1 MLRAVLGL
9 ALLVFVAGIAYYV
22 GRESARQ
29 TAPAVPSATSS
40 PQPDASV
47 EDQARARTEQKKELP
62 PAPPLQPSAELA
74 SPDLPHSISG
84 QPQGDS
90 AELATRAFGL
100 PIANL
105 KASDIHDTYLQARGG
120 GERRHEATDIMAPRG
135 TPVLAIDTGIVAK
148 LFTSKPGGLT
158 VYQFDGSQ
166 RYAYYY
172 AHLDRYAEG
181 IREGQLLKKGDLV
194 GYVGVTGNSDPNAP
208 HLHLAIFE
216 LGPEKRWWEGKPI
229 NPYHFLMK
237 AVGK

>member
-9 ALLVFVAGIAYYV
+9 ALIAFVAGIAFFV
-22 GRESARQ
+22 GRSSAPVPS
-29 TAPAVPSATSS
+29 TTPAPPAVA
-40 PQPDASV
+40 
-47 EDQARARTEQKKELP
+47 DQSRARTEQQQPPKELP
-62 PAPPLQPSAELA
+62 TAPAVQPGVDLKAPE
-74 SPDLPHSISG
+74 LPHGVEG
-84 QPQGDS
+84 QPEGDAVALS
-90 AELATRAFGL
+90 SRAFGP

-105 KASDIHDTYLQARGG
+105 KRSDIQDTFAQARGG

-135 TPVLAIDTGIVAK
+135 TPVIAVDTGVVAK
-148 LFTSKPGGLT
+148 LFTSIPGGLT

-181 IREGQLLKKGDLV
+181 LREGQLLKKGDLV
-194 GYVGVTGNSDPNAP
+194 GYVGSTGNADPNSP
-208 HLHLAIFE
+208 HLHFAIFE

-229 NPYHFLMK
+229 NPYPFLIK

>member
-9 ALLVFVAGIAYYV
+9 ALVAFVAGIAFFI
-22 GRESARQ
+22 GRSS
-29 TAPAVPSATSS
+29 AVPSTTPS
-40 PQPDASV
+40 PPAV
-47 EDQARARTEQKKELP
+47 ADQSRARTQPQHQPQHQPAKELP
-62 PAPPLQPSAELA
+62 AGPAVQPGVDLKAPE
-74 SPDLPHSISG
+74 LPHSVEG
-84 QPQGDS
+84 QPEGDAAALS
-90 AELATRAFGL
+90 SRAVGL

-105 KASDIHDTYLQARGG
+105 KPSDIYDTFAQARGG

-135 TPVLAIDTGIVAK
+135 TQVIAVDTGIVAK

-181 IREGQLLKKGDLV
+181 LREGQLLKKGDLV
-194 GYVGVTGNSDPNAP
+194 GYVGTSGNADPNSP
-208 HLHLAIFE
+208 HLHFAIFE
-216 LGPEKRWWEGKPI
+216 LGPEKHWWQGKPI
-229 NPYHFLMK
+229 NPYPFLMK